1 MTVVPSAI
9 ASALPSAVTTTV
21 AAADAA
27 ALVLPP
33 WLEIAAVFAGALA
46 SALFAVRKKLDMT
59 GVVTLAVVGG
69 LGGGIIRDLLLQD
82 QGIYALD
89 TPRALY
95 AALAGAFLGA
105 FFYRAASKLRPA
117 IVVMDAVSLS
127 LFCVI
132 GADKAIRS
140 DLWWLAAI
148 MLGIVTAV
156 GGGVLRDVLTDS
168 IPAVLK
174 PGGLYAV
181 AAFAGSAVFVLMVLW
196 LPVTKP
202 IALAVAA
209 LLAFLLRVGSLALG
223 WRSPEP
229 FDLTPMVAHMPAA
242 VASGVRR
249 VPIVGGV
256 VRRGRG
262 EPGEPESEPGADDLD
277 ADGAGGD
284 D

>member
-21 AAADAA
+21 AAAEAA

-33 WLEIAAVFAGALA
+33 WLEVAAIFAGALA
-46 SALFAVRKKLDMT
+46 SALFAVRKKLDLT
-59 GVVTLAVVGG
+59 GVVTIAVVGG
-69 LGGGIIRDLLLQD
+69 LGGGIIRDVLLQTE
-82 QGIYALD
+82 GIYALD
-89 TPRALY
+89 TPRALI
-95 AALAGAFLGA
+95 AALLAAFIGA

-132 GADKAIRS
+132 GADKAIRAN
-140 DLWWLAAI
+140 LWWLAAI

-196 LPVTKP
+196 LPVAKP
-202 IALAVAA
+202 VALAVAA
-209 LLAFLLRVGSLALG
+209 VLAFSLRVGSLALG

-229 FDLTPMVAHMPAA
+229 FDLTPMVAHVPAV

-249 VPIVGGV
+249 VPLVGGV
-256 VRRGRG
+256 VGRGRG
-262 EPGEPESEPGADDLD
+262 ERGEPESEPGMDDR
-277 ADGAGGD
+277 GGPGCGESE
-284 D
+284 